1 MSDFFQTERRALWW
15 GKLFYSWPFIFICL
29 SIIVL
34 LGWYA
39 FRSYQNYSLARAE
52 YERIKE
58 EIQETE
64 SRTAE
69 LKKELALLED
79 EKGRDRILRE
89 RFDVK
94 KPGEEVV
101 IIVEEKP
108 QPPTAN
114 EVSVFESFKNFFKR
128 LFGF

>member
-1 MSDFFQTERRALWW
+1 M
-15 GKLFYSWPFIFICL
+15 FYSWPFIFICL